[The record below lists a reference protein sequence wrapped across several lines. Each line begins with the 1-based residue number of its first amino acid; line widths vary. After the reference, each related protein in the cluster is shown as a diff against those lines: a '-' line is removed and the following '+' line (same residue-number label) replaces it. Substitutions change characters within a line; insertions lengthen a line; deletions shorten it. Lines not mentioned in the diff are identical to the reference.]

1 MQLRP
6 PVVDSPLICIV
17 GPTAS
22 GKTGLALEVAPLFDG
37 EVVAADSRQIYRGM
51 NIGTSKP
58 TMCEQKRLRH
68 HMIDVADPF
77 DEFSVVSYL
86 RGALEAINEIES
98 RGRTPF
104 LVGGTGQY
112 VEALTRGVS
121 PAPANPEIRRKLE
134 DDLVRYG
141 IDDLAA
147 RLRSLD
153 PVGAGTIDL
162 KNPRRVLRAIEVKL
176 ATGKSIREL
185 EERGQPARRTLVLG
199 LHLPR
204 AELSERIRL
213 RVDMMIEQGLLDEA
227 RRLWSSGH
235 GKDSVAS
242 RTIGYSQAFDYLF
255 GRCTLAEAREATA
268 VATRQYA
275 RRQMTWF
282 RNRERVEW
290 YPRGRDTV
298 DGVSRRIREFL
309 AGEGA

>member
-1 MQLRP
+1 MRLKP
-6 PVVDSPLICIV
+6 PLVDSPLICIV

-22 GKTGLALEVAPLFDG
+22 GKTDLAVEVAPLFNG
-37 EVVAADSRQIYRGM
+37 QVVAADSRQIYRGM
-51 NIGTSKP
+51 DIGTSKP
-58 TMCEQKRLRH
+58 TASEQKRIRH

-77 DEFSVVSYL
+77 DDFSVVSYL
-86 RGALEAINEIES
+86 RGALEAIKEIES

-121 PAPANPEIRRKLE
+121 PAPTSASIRRRLE
-134 DDLVRYG
+134 DDLARHG
-141 IDDLAA
+141 IDELAT

-153 PVGAGTIDL
+153 PLAAGTTDL

-185 EERGQPARRTLVLG
+185 EERGRPARRTLVLG
-199 LHLPR
+199 LHLRR
-204 AELSERIRL
+204 AELSERIRD
-213 RVDMMIEQGLLDEA
+213 RVDMMIERGLLDEA
-227 RRLWSSGH
+227 RRLWSGGYA
-235 GKDSVAS
+235 GKSVAS
-242 RTIGYSQAFDYLF
+242 RTIGYRQAFDYLF

-290 YPRGRDTV
+290 YPRGQDTV
-298 DGVSRRIREFL
+298 DRVSRRIHEFL
-309 AGEGA
+309 AGAGA

>member
-1 MQLRP
+1 MRLKP
-6 PVVDSPLICIV
+6 PLVDSPLICIV

-22 GKTGLALEVAPLFDG
+22 GKTDLAVEVAPLFNG
-37 EVVAADSRQIYRGM
+37 EVVAADSRQIYRSM
-51 NIGTSKP
+51 DIGTSKP
-58 TMCEQKRLRH
+58 TASEQKRIRH

-86 RGALEAINEIES
+86 RGALEAIEEIES

-121 PAPANPEIRRKLE
+121 PAPTSAGIRRRLE
-134 DDLVRYG
+134 DDLARHG
-141 IDDLAA
+141 IDELAT

-153 PVGAGTIDL
+153 PLAAGTTDL
-162 KNPRRVLRAIEVKL
+162 KNPRRVLRAIEVQL
-176 ATGKSIREL
+176 ATGNSIREL
-185 EERGQPARRTLVLG
+185 EERGSPARRALVLG
-199 LHLPR
+199 LDLPR
-204 AELSERIRL
+204 AELSERIRD
-213 RVDMMIEQGLLDEA
+213 RVDMMIERGLLDEA
-227 RRLWSSGH
+227 RRLWSSGY

-242 RTIGYSQAFDYLF
+242 RTIGYGQAFAYLF
-255 GRCTLAEAREATA
+255 GRCTLAEARGATA

-290 YPRGRDTV
+290 YPRGQDTV
-298 DGVSRRIREFL
+298 DRVSRRIHEFL